1 MADENEQFKNDA
13 AQIEAKLKEGVHRI
27 EEVNVQP
34 STQAYADNR
43 AGESARA
50 GVLVNAHC
58 LMIKPLFW
66 EFAMLLC
73 ILYSEYLGGYYD
85 DAIFNF

>member
-43 AGESARA
+43 AGENERA
-50 GVLVNAHC
+50 GGAGKC
-58 LMIKPLFW
+58 TLFDDQTI
-66 EFAMLLC
+66 
-73 ILYSEYLGGYYD
+73 ILG
-85 DAIFNF
+85 ICNVVMHTV